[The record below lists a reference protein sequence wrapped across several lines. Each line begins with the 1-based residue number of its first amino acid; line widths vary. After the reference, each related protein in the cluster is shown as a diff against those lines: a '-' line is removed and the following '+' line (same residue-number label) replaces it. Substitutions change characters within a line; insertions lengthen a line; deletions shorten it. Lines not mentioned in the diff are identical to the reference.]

1 MAIESLQHQA
11 FGQRELLIFQSL
23 CAYAAI
29 GFDNAHTYLQ
39 LQNTQKQLLYHE
51 KMAALGSIVAGVA
64 HELNTPIGNG
74 LLLASSLSD
83 KSSMISQKF
92 QSESLRRS
100 DLVTYLDDCEQASYL
115 ILNSFQTAA
124 DLVVSFKQV
133 SVDQTTAQRREFN
146 LRQLIED
153 IVATM
158 RNQFH
163 LAGIDLTQ
171 QIPEQLVMDSYPGPL
186 GQVMMNLM
194 QNSLLHAF
202 DQRSDGALSIKVSRL
217 TPEQIRIE
225 VSDNGV
231 GIHTDHLS
239 KIFDPFFTT
248 KLGLGGNGLG
258 LSISYNIVNSILRG
272 DSSVLSER
280 GQGTRFIIDLPQRA
294 PLPQD

>member
-1 MAIESLQHQA
+1 M
-11 FGQRELLIFQSL
+11 
-23 CAYAAI
+23 
-29 GFDNAHTYLQ
+29 
-39 LQNTQKQLLYHE
+39 
-51 KMAALGSIVAGVA
+51 
-64 HELNTPIGNG
+64 
-74 LLLASSLSD
+74 
-83 KSSMISQKF
+83 
-92 QSESLRRS
+92 
-100 DLVTYLDDCEQASYL
+100 
-115 ILNSFQTAA
+115 
-124 DLVVSFKQV
+124 SFKQV

-258 LSISYNIVNSILRG
+258 LSISYNIVKSILRG
-272 DSSVLSER
+272 DISVLSER